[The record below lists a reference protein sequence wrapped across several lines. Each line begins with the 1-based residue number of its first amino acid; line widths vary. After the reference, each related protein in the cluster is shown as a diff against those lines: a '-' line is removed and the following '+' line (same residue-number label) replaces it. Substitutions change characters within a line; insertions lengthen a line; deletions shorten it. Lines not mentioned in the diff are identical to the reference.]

1 MKKMTDLKF
10 VASSLQQ
17 VSTTQLLDKILESAV
32 AANASDIHIEPQED
46 GFRIRFRIDGVLQE
60 VVKLPLENYHNLLS
74 RIKLLAR
81 MNLNV
86 SDRPQDGRFTL
97 TILNRHFD
105 FRVATLPLV
114 HGESLVLRLLEQE
127 ARFFTLSELGFHPKI
142 EQAIEEAIRRPTGMI
157 LTTGPTGSGKT
168 TTLYALLNELNR
180 PDVKII
186 TLEDPIEYKL
196 PGLVQSQV
204 SHKEGFGFVEALKG
218 ALRSDPDII
227 MVGEIR
233 DLETAEIALQAALTG
248 HLVLSTFHANNAP
261 ATLLRLVEIGV
272 KPHLLSG
279 SINLIIA
286 QRLVRKVCQNCKELQ
301 PVDRTIVD
309 YLKSHFPK
317 LAIPK
322 ALYRGKGCDQCA
334 GTGYRGRTAIGEILV
349 PTPELENLLI
359 QRASSLTVVQYARQ
373 INPWTLEYD
382 GILKALEG
390 VTTLEEVFR
399 VARE

>member
-1 MKKMTDLKF
+1 MADLKI

-81 MNLNV
+81 INLNV

-114 HGESLVLRLLEQE
+114 HGESLVLRLLEQK
-127 ARFFTLSELGFHPKI
+127 ARFFTLSELGFHSKI

-204 SHKEGFGFVEALKG
+204 SHKEGFGFAEALKG

-286 QRLVRKVCQNCKELQ
+286 QRLVRKVCQNCKELK
-301 PVDRTIVD
+301 PVDQNIVN

-334 GTGYRGRTAIGEILV
+334 GTGYKGRTAIGEILI

-399 VARE
+399 VAKE

>member
-1 MKKMTDLKF
+1 MTDLKF